1 MAHVLCFLLL
11 LGLCPSLVSGGQPT
25 PTPPP
30 GALNYTLPTAKYRVQ
45 QVDSPGPISALF
57 RMVHLFLHVVQP
69 HPFPEEIVKKI
80 IQKKFEP
87 SVDYE
92 KVVYYELGIII
103 CSFLGLLF
111 LLLMPVVG
119 CCFCLCRCCNKCGGK
134 MHQRQKGNEP
144 FHRKCLG
151 ASLLVICIII
161 SLGIVCGLVANQ
173 QVRTRVKR
181 TQRLA
186 DNTFQDLRAFLELT
200 PKQIKYIVAQYNTT
214 KDRVF
219 SNLDNINMKLGGEI
233 SERLEPVVIPVFDEI
248 KAMVTAIRE
257 TKKTLED
264 MKVSL
269 SNLKNG
275 SSALN
280 QSLSDVKASIEQS
293 LNDPQCLITP
303 TAEICNSIRLSLRQL
318 NSNSDL
324 GQLPPVDQELNNI
337 NNVVSTD
344 LNALIEEGNKSF
356 NDIPERVQ
364 SQTTNVIAELKK
376 VLNSIGSRIDS
387 VTQQLPIQ
395 ETLNSFTKYM
405 NKSEDHLHKILPK
418 VEEVDSYWWLACL
431 IICCLLILIVIFF
444 VLGLLFGVCGF
455 NQLAT
460 PTTRGCVSNTGGIF
474 LMVGTGLSFLFSW
487 IVMLLVV
494 VAFVVGANMEK
505 LVCEPYANRKL
516 FRVLDT
522 PYLLNEEWKYYL
534 SGLIFNKPDIELTL
548 EHVYSD
554 CQNGKGTYTALQLH
568 NHFNITE
575 QLNIQ
580 QHTQNMVKEFENMN
594 ISLDGIVLLDEAGKR
609 NLQEFSNCGID
620 TLDYAAYLAQVGKSP
635 STVDLLAFSNDLEAK
650 ANHMPPGN
658 LRQSMKKA
666 ASNLTTIHT
675 EQVIPMEMTL
685 LVLPNHIKTLQHL
698 SSSLGK
704 VNTILYSL
712 DEAQNFVTRNI
723 SSIIIEE
730 SEKFGSTLVSH
741 FQYYLQWVEFTVME
755 ELASCKPVATALD
768 STVSV
773 VFCNYITDPLNL
785 FWFGIGKATLLLL
798 PALIL
803 SVKLAKHYRRMESED
818 VYEDVETIPMANME
832 NGNSGYHK
840 DHLYGVHNPVMKR
853 PMYH

>member
-1 MAHVLCFLLL
+1 MAHLLWFLLL

-45 QVDSPGPISALF
+45 QVYSPGPISALF

-87 SVDYE
+87 SVEYE

-103 CSFLGLLF
+103 CGLLGLLF
-111 LLLMPVVG
+111 VLLMPVVG

-134 MHQRQKGNEP
+134 MHQRQKGNELL
-144 FHRKCLG
+144 HRKCLG
-151 ASLLVICIII
+151 VSLLVICIII
-161 SLGIVCGLVANQ
+161 SLGITYGLVANQ

-186 DNTFQDLRAFLELT
+186 DNTFQDLQAFLDLT
-200 PKQIKYIVAQYNTT
+200 PKQIRYIVAQYNTT
-214 KDRVF
+214 KDRVV

-233 SERLEPVVIPVFDEI
+233 TERLEPVVIPVFDEV

-269 SNLKNG
+269 SNLKSG

-280 QSLSDVKASIEQS
+280 RSLSDVKASIEQS
-293 LNDPQCLITP
+293 LNEPECLMNEA
-303 TAEICNSIRLSLRQL
+303 AEICSDIRLSLHQL

-337 NNVVSTD
+337 NNVVNTD

-356 NDIPERVQ
+356 NDIPARVQ
-364 SQTTNVIAELKK
+364 NQTTNVIAELKK

-395 ETLNSFTKYM
+395 ETLNNLTGYM
-405 NKSEDHLHKILPK
+405 NKSEDYLHKILPK

-487 IVMLLVV
+487 IMMLLVV

-516 FRVLDT
+516 FQVLDT

-534 SGLIFNKPDIELTL
+534 SGLIFNKPDIELTF

-635 STVDLLAFSNDLEAK
+635 STMDLLTFSNELEGK
-650 ANHMPPGN
+650 ANHLPEGN
-658 LRQSMKKA
+658 LKTTLKNA
-666 ASNLTTIHT
+666 ASNLTTIHN
-675 EQVIPMEMTL
+675 EQVTPMEIAL
-685 LVLPNHIKTLQHL
+685 LALPNYIKTLQHL
-698 SSSLGK
+698 SSNVGK
-704 VNTILYSL
+704 VNVILHSL

-741 FQYYLQWVEFTVME
+741 FQYYLQWVEFTVTE

-768 STVSV
+768 SAVSV

-785 FWFGIGKATLLLL
+785 FWFGLGEATVFLL

-818 VYEDVETIPMANME
+818 VYDDVETIPMANME
-832 NGNSGYHK
+832 NGNSGYRK
-840 DHLYGVHNPVMKR
+840 DHLYGVHNPVMTR
-853 PMYH
+853 PVYH